1 MNRKFWLTVLTA
13 GFILF
18 IAASARAETRMIG
31 SVSGGS
37 LKLRSTTS
45 TSADNVVGSYSSG
58 TQVNIL
64 SESGSWYFVEV
75 NGQFGYMMSKYIKV
89 STEYEHMGW
98 GIVEEEN
105 AVINVFSSPDI
116 SSKVMYKC
124 LCGARFEI
132 VGHENG
138 WYRVRSGHDFG
149 YILDQ
154 YLIPTDTAYEAIT
167 SLLRA
172 TPLIPF
178 PHPGSTQ
185 ISMRPEARR
194 A

>member
-1 MNRKFWLTVLTA
+1 MNRKFFLTVLTA

-18 IAASARAETRMIG
+18 LAAFARAETRMIG

-64 SESGSWYFVEV
+64 SESGNWYFVEV

-105 AVINVFSSPDI
+105 AVINVFSAPDP

-149 YILDQ
+149 YIIDK
-154 YLIPTDTAYEAIT
+154 YLIPTDT
-167 SLLRA
+167 S
-172 TPLIPF
+172 
-178 PHPGSTQ
+178 
-185 ISMRPEARR
+185 
-194 A
+194 